1 MSLLSLQNVSLCY
14 DKKPVL
20 EDISFSIEK
29 GENMLI
35 VGSNGAGKTTL
46 LKVLS
51 GLLAPCNGAIVVN
64 GDVVTKETTRTLQKK
79 IAYIP
84 QDLGLIENY
93 TVLQNILLGAV
104 HTLSWWQTLLNAFPI
119 CHQSKAE
126 KLITD
131 LSLTELATTK
141 IKHLSGGQ
149 KKKVAIARA
158 LMLNPEIILTDEMT
172 SDLDH
177 NAAQEVI
184 SYFEALQK
192 NHTCSVIL
200 VEHHVGHVLGFVDH
214 LITLANHRVA
224 HTVSKEDIPTFLEQY
239 FLPA

>member
-1 MSLLSLQNVSLCY
+1 MSLLALQNVSLCY
-14 DKKPVL
+14 DKSPVL
-20 EDISFSIEK
+20 QDISFSLEK

-51 GLLAPCNGAIVVN
+51 GLLAPCNGKILVN
-64 GDVVTKETTRTLQKK
+64 GTIITKENTPTLQKN

-84 QDLGLIENY
+84 QDLGLIESY

-104 HTLSWWQTLLNAFPI
+104 HTLSWWQTLFNQFPA
-119 CHQSKAE
+119 HHVSKAE
-126 KLITD
+126 QLIAD
-131 LSLTELATTK
+131 LSLAELATTK
-141 IKHLSGGQ
+141 IKYLSGGQ

-177 NAAQEVI
+177 KAAQEVI
-184 SYFEALQK
+184 SYFEALQRS
-192 NHTCSVIL
+192 NACSVIL

-214 LITLANHRVA
+214 LITLANHRVE
-224 HTVSKEDIPTFLEQY
+224 HTIARKDIPTFLEHY
-239 FLPA
+239 FLAA